1 MRYKHVILSMR
12 VGNRGI
18 ATEKDKSPAGI
29 GDGDQHRASERG
41 GRPVRVCRKQSPASS
56 CDAKAGS
63 IVRPRRSPGA
73 IEFLGMEQKYQ
84 ILNQVKIPDGAGGI
98 IALWAGGRGRT

>member
-56 CDAKAGS
+56 YDAKAGS
-63 IVRPRRSPGA
+63 IVRPCRSPGA
-73 IEFLGMEQKYQ
+73 IEFLGTEQKYQ
-84 ILNQVKIPDGAGGI
+84 ILNQVKLSGGPSSVS
-98 IALWAGGRGRT
+98 ALSAGGRGR